1 MMAFRYADGSDKCYI
16 SVGLFWAFLFGGALP
31 GFCFVF
37 GAMLDDMGGG
47 KGLADMNESVI

>member
-16 SVGLFWAFLFGGALP
+16 YIGLFWAFLFGGSLP

-47 KGLADMNESVI
+47 KGLADMN